1 MSAKGFAGHN
11 RLQII
16 RERAMLGQMMTAPL
30 LISSLIDHAARYHG
44 DTPLYSVQT
53 SGGVEDTSWA
63 NVAQNARRLGSVL
76 TGLGLPEQARCA
88 TLAWNNRRHL
98 EIYYGVSGSGFVCHT
113 INPRLFPEQL
123 VYIINHADDQV
134 LFFDA
139 TFVPLVKAIR
149 GELKNL
155 KHLVLMGPRDAA
167 VESELPG
174 VQFYDDLIEQGD
186 AGFQWPSL
194 DENTASS
201 LCYTSGTTGHPK
213 GVLYSHRS
221 TVLHSFAS
229 NTLDCVGYAA
239 TDVVMPVVP
248 MFHVNAW
255 GSPYACAMSGSCM
268 VLPGP
273 GLDGESLVKLID
285 TYGVTLAM
293 GVPTIWLGL
302 LGYAKQTGSK
312 LESLQR
318 TVIGGSAC
326 PPSMIDT
333 FRDDYGVDTIHA
345 WGMTEMSPLGST
357 NHPLAKHAKLP
368 VEDQHRIRENQGRP
382 PFGVDLKIVDDDGN
396 DLPNDG
402 VAQGDLMVRGH
413 WVLDSYFLR
422 QDETLLQDGW
432 FATGDVATLDEN
444 GFLTIRDR
452 SKDIIKSGGEWI
464 SSVELENIA
473 VAHPKLANA
482 AVIGAAHP
490 KWDERPVLVAVVA
503 EGAEVSEDELLAFF
517 DGKIAKWQIPDKVV
531 FTDALPLN
539 ATGKVLKRN
548 LRDEFGQVLMDQ
560 AG

>member
-1 MSAKGFAGHN
+1 
-11 RLQII
+11 
-16 RERAMLGQMMTAPL
+16 MLGQMMTAPL

-44 DTPLYSVQT
+44 DTPLYSVLT
-53 SGGVEDTSWA
+53 SGGVEETNWA
-63 NVAQNARRLGSVL
+63 TIARNARRLGSAL
-76 TGLGLPEQARCA
+76 TGLGLPEQGRCG

-98 EIYYGVSGSGFVCHT
+98 EIYYGVSGSGHVCHT

-139 TFVPLVKAIR
+139 TFVPLVKSIR
-149 GELKNL
+149 DDLKTL

-167 VESELPG
+167 VEAELPG
-174 VQFYDDLIEQGD
+174 IRFYDDLLEEGD
-186 AGFQWPSL
+186 AGFQWPNL

-229 NTLDCVGYAA
+229 NTLDCVGYGA

-302 LGYAKQTGSK
+302 LGYAKQAGSQ

-357 NHPLAKHAKLP
+357 NRPLAKHAGLP
-368 VEDQHRIRENQGRP
+368 VEDQRRIRENQGRP

-402 VAQGDLMVRGH
+402 VSQGDLMVRGH
-413 WVLDSYFLR
+413 WVLDSYFLL

-444 GFLTIRDR
+444 GYLTIRDR

-490 KWDERPVLVAVVA
+490 KWDERPVLIAVAVD
-503 EGAEVSEDELLAFF
+503 GATVSEQDLLAFF

-531 FTDALPLN
+531 FADALPLN
-539 ATGKVLKRN
+539 ATGKVLKRT
-548 LRDEFGQVLMDQ
+548 LREEFGQILMEQ